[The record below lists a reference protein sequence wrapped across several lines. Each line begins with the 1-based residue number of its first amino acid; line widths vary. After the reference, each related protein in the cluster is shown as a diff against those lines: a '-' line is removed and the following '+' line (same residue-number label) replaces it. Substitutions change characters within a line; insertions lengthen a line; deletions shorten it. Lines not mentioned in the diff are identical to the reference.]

1 MADVRRFAL
10 HRYALGAILAV
21 ILLNLL
27 ARGLLR
33 IGGVPATL
41 LVAVL
46 VALGLRWLY
55 RRLEGRRPEPGAA
68 WVLTLLYG
76 AGLGL
81 LYLGLWGLMWLKDE
95 PGHMGQLLF
104 VLHYLSYPVSLA
116 LALLLGRRPG

>member
-1 MADVRRFAL
+1 MATGTRFAL

-21 ILLNLL
+21 FLLNLL
-27 ARGLLR
+27 VRSLFRL
-33 IGGVPATL
+33 GGIAATL
-41 LVAVL
+41 LVAIL
-46 VALGLRWLY
+46 VALGLRWLFT
-55 RRLEGRRPEPGAA
+55 RLEGQRPDPTQA
-68 WVLTLLYG
+68 WILSLLYG

-95 PGHMGQLLF
+95 PGHMGQLIF

>member
-1 MADVRRFAL
+1 MHGTSRFAL

-27 ARGLLR
+27 VRGLLK

-41 LVAVL
+41 LVAIL
-46 VALGLRWLY
+46 VALGLRWLFT
-55 RRLEGRRPEPGAA
+55 RLEGQRPQPGTA

-95 PGHMGQLLF
+95 PGHMGQLIF
-104 VLHYLSYPVSLA
+104 VLHYLCYPLSLA
-116 LALLLGRRPG
+116 LALLAGRRPG